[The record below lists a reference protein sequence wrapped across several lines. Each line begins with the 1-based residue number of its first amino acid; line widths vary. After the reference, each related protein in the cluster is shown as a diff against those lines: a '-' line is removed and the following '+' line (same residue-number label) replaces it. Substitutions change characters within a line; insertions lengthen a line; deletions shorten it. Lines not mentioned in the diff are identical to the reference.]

1 MKAFVILI
9 CLVIQIQALSQS
21 KKEQIYILNQRLDSL
36 NQVLNFERNITIKN
50 IGLKDSTISI
60 INIQN
65 DNLNDSINRLNSN
78 LSSLN
83 YDLMQEKSLIE
94 SLRKEF
100 SNKVETLND
109 TITRLNSKIS
119 TLNIELIREKSLI
132 ESMGN
137 ELSTITDSLKLLLVH
152 NNIENTTKEFEFTY
166 SALNKPATAAMQ
178 EIEDW
183 LSQFT
188 LNCSNSILYYD
199 KETAEFYGG
208 DTPNLADFG
217 KVTVVN
223 SVYNEGI
230 MFSQRFEYEGAIY
243 QLFIPLINLTDVK
256 KNIDRLCRNMG
267 GCISPEEMEI
277 NYEVTEFG
285 IKITWGG
292 GC

>member
-1 MKAFVILI
+1 MKGTLILVLLSLNQQAFLLKNLFVIGYNMKAFVILI

-152 NNIENTTKEFEFTY
+152 NNIENK
-166 SALNKPATAAMQ
+166 
-178 EIEDW
+178 
-183 LSQFT
+183 FT

>member
-1 MKAFVILI
+1 MKGTLILVLLSLNQQAFLLKNLFVIGYNMKAFVILI

-94 SLRKEF
+94 SLRNEF
-100 SNKVETLND
+100 
-109 TITRLNSKIS
+109 
-119 TLNIELIREKSLI
+119 
-132 ESMGN
+132 
-137 ELSTITDSLKLLLVH
+137 STITDSLKLLLVH

>member
-1 MKAFVILI
+1 
-9 CLVIQIQALSQS
+9 
-21 KKEQIYILNQRLDSL
+21 
-36 NQVLNFERNITIKN
+36 
-50 IGLKDSTISI
+50 
-60 INIQN
+60 
-65 DNLNDSINRLNSN
+65 
-78 LSSLN
+78 
-83 YDLMQEKSLIE
+83 MQEKSLIE
-94 SLRKEF
+94 SLRNEF
-100 SNKVETLND
+100 
-109 TITRLNSKIS
+109 
-119 TLNIELIREKSLI
+119 
-132 ESMGN
+132 
-137 ELSTITDSLKLLLVH
+137 STITDSLKLLLVH